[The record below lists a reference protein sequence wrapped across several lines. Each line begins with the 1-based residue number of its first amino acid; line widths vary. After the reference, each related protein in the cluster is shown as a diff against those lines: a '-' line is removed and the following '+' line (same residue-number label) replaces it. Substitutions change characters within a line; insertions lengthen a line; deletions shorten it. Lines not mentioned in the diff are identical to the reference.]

1 MFFLV
6 LYLQNS
12 EQLKIIPA
20 SDFSQV
26 PSIFIFFVLLTLLSK
41 TIIYRS
47 FLFFAD
53 FMELYQFT

>member
-20 SDFSQV
+20 SDFSRV
-26 PSIFIFFVLLTLLSK
+26 PSVFIFFVLLTLLAK
-41 TIIYRS
+41 TLIDRS
-47 FLFFAD
+47 FHIFAD
-53 FMELYQFT
+53 FMEL

>member
-26 PSIFIFFVLLTLLSK
+26 PSIFIFFVLLTLLAK
-41 TIIYRS
+41 TLIDRS
-47 FLFFAD
+47 FHIFAD
-53 FMELYQFT
+53 FMEL